1 MRPEVNMTALGAH
14 VASARRQQHLR
25 QADLAREVGIHAV
38 TLSRIEHG
46 KLPGVTVAVL
56 ARLAMRLDLSLD
68 HLVQWQPGQSLR
80 QPLDQAHL
88 DTGGTARTVQDGVL
102 RGLRASSASKRRDS
116 MAVLRLA
123 QEE

>member
-68 HLVQWQPGQSLR
+68 HLVQWQPGPPLH
-80 QPLDQAHL
+80 QPLDHAPL
-88 DTGGTARTVQDGVL
+88 DTGETARTVQDGGLARLESVL
-102 RGLRASSASKRRDS
+102 GRQA
-116 MAVLRLA
+116 LA
-123 QEE
+123 